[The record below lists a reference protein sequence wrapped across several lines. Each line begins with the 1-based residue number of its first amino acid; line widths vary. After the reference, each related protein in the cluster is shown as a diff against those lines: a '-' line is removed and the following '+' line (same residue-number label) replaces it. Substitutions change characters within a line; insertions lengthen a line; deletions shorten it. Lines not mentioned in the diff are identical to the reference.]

1 MFEMVKLLAET
12 NFSLL
17 VFSVLIFDIPRY
29 SLSLLSLALFGAW
42 RRSDR
47 VPASNAS
54 VSVVIPTF
62 NGGSGLGPTIASLQR
77 QTLRPFEI
85 IVVDD
90 GSTDETRSVAE
101 RARALGLV
109 DMVICHGTR
118 CGRSAAI
125 NAAARFASGDLL
137 LTVDADTVFEPTAV
151 ARLAAVFSDPR
162 VGGASCNIAISNER
176 ESLWTG
182 LQSVEYLKG
191 TSNNVRGHKFG
202 LGPVF
207 DCLPGFFFRPL
218 LRLEHCRRLHRLH
231 AAASRSSVTRRRML

>member
-1 MFEMVKLLAET
+1 MFATVKLLAET

-62 NGGSGLGPTIASLQR
+62 NGGSGLGPTIASLQQ

-90 GSTDETRSVAE
+90 GSTDETRAVAE
-101 RARALGLV
+101 RARALLG
-109 DMVICHGTR
+109 
-118 CGRSAAI
+118 AAI
-125 NAAARFASGDLL
+125 R
-137 LTVDADTVFEPTAV
+137 
-151 ARLAAVFSDPR
+151 
-162 VGGASCNIAISNER
+162 
-176 ESLWTG
+176 G
-182 LQSVEYLKG
+182 LYQHALPYRGVSPAEQWVEQ
-191 TSNNVRGHKFG
+191 TH
-202 LGPVF
+202 
-207 DCLPGFFFRPL
+207 
-218 LRLEHCRRLHRLH
+218 RRLHARAREVFGADAWKVVPPL
-231 AAASRSSVTRRRML
+231 AVEPLPMPVPGPGPRSPFR

>member
-1 MFEMVKLLAET
+1 MFATVKLLAET
-12 NFSLL
+12 NFFLL

-62 NGGSGLGPTIASLQR
+62 NGGSGLGPTIASLQQ

-90 GSTDETRSVAE
+90 GSTDETRAVAE

-151 ARLAAVFSDPR
+151 ARLAAVFNACTAGHR
-162 VGGASCNIAISNER
+162 HRQIRSNAKKLGEYC
-176 ESLWTG
+176 SANPTIG
-182 LQSVEYLKG
+182 LITATDKL
-191 TSNNVRGHKFG
+191 FG
-202 LGPVF
+202 DGK
-207 DCLPGFFFRPL
+207 
-218 LRLEHCRRLHRLH
+218 
-231 AAASRSSVTRRRML
+231 